1 MQKIIIY
8 TVILVAS
15 LVGKVVAQNLNS
27 IEKTTEWIAP
37 ILAQASIA
45 IAASTTIG
53 M

>member
-27 IEKTTEWIAP
+27 IEKQLSGLHAVVNLKATKWVR
-37 ILAQASIA
+37 
-45 IAASTTIG
+45 
-53 M
+53 